1 MTRKSPTRI
10 ARLITTLLWLCVLAT
25 IAAWAW
31 RLPMMEA
38 VREGWR
44 LGRLPAPTS
53 LPVPVEGV
61 DAGRIADTWGA
72 ARSQGRTHEGVDI
85 FAPRG
90 TPVVSS
96 TRGVVARVAD
106 YGLGGKQVWVIGPAG
121 ERHYYAHLDGFAAD
135 IARNDVVRPGSLLG
149 YVGDTG
155 NARGTPPHLHYGIYA
170 AGGAYNPWPLLQAH
184 RNDDASATPRSE

>member
-1 MTRKSPTRI
+1 
-10 ARLITTLLWLCVLAT
+10 
-25 IAAWAW
+25 
-31 RLPMMEA
+31 MMEA

-44 LGRLPAPTS
+44 LARLPAPTS
-53 LPVPVEGV
+53 LPVMVEGV

-121 ERHYYAHLDGFAAD
+121 ERHYYAHLDGWAD
-135 IARNDVVRPGSLLG
+135 GLHVGQRLRAGEAEG
-149 YVGDTG
+149 QVGDTG

-170 AGGAYNPWPLLQAH
+170 QDGARNPH
-184 RNDDASATPRSE
+184 PRLRDPDRPVDPPHAR

>member
-1 MTRKSPTRI
+1 MSAACWSQPLRACGVLTRTGPKRVARTGLKPQKRRVLRTSCLTVGSP
-10 ARLITTLLWLCVLAT
+10 C
-25 IAAWAW
+25 
-31 RLPMMEA
+31 
-38 VREGWR
+38 
-44 LGRLPAPTS
+44 
-53 LPVPVEGV
+53 
-61 DAGRIADTWGA
+61 
-72 ARSQGRTHEGVDI
+72 SQRRYQPGES
-85 FAPRG
+85 
-90 TPVVSS
+90 VVSS
-96 TRGVVARVAD
+96 TRGVLARVAD

-135 IARNDVVRPGSLLG
+135 IARNVVVRPGSLLG